1 MSRILI
7 QGMDHAG
14 LGKVFSAKFKT
25 GLMEI
30 SPGPQQLLPHSG
42 GARSVWNLVLNWRSV
57 TTSKCSIS

>member
-1 MSRILI
+1 MSRILV
-7 QGMDHAG
+7 QGVDHAG

-42 GARSVWNLVLNWRSV
+42 GARSV
-57 TTSKCSIS
+57 